1 MFDKVENKNLL
12 HVIIYSIFI
21 TLAIF
26 SLLILELRTF
36 WTPLVLLLLY
46 LAANFYIITKYD
58 IDAKEYRNRYHQLHF
73 GILLFTIFLSLLFT
87 YWYIFLIGFNLVSLI
102 TSKDLEFKTEFKNI
116 LLNITVFVILGS
128 FLISV
133 YFLIGGLF
141 IIGLITEYHE
151 SNIEDHDYKFFDVYI
166 LGILLFSLVASLVN
180 GNFLFLLL
188 IPLSF
193 FKFDYYRKFKFI
205 KTILFNK
212 SNILYT
218 VITYS
223 IVLLMVLLLSIE
235 LRVVTANEKGIPHNT
250 YEVSQVRA
258 IHGTYVLY
266 GYSTSLI
273 PNTEHV
279 YARSWAIVD
288 NQELPFVNDLHN
300 LYAADPVINTQRGN
314 MMFGYEEGMYEP
326 EDRWKGNIARVL
338 LYMYVTYPEVRNSGK
353 IDVSLMKEWS
363 KLDPVDEGERNRNR
377 IIESIGNNPSN
388 IFIDSPWLVNFVV

>member
-1 MFDKVENKNLL
+1 
-12 HVIIYSIFI
+12 
-21 TLAIF
+21 
-26 SLLILELRTF
+26 
-36 WTPLVLLLLY
+36 
-46 LAANFYIITKYD
+46 
-58 IDAKEYRNRYHQLHF
+58 
-73 GILLFTIFLSLLFT
+73 
-87 YWYIFLIGFNLVSLI
+87 
-102 TSKDLEFKTEFKNI
+102 
-116 LLNITVFVILGS
+116 
-128 FLISV
+128 
-133 YFLIGGLF
+133 
-141 IIGLITEYHE
+141 
-151 SNIEDHDYKFFDVYI
+151 
-166 LGILLFSLVASLVN
+166 
-180 GNFLFLLL
+180 FLFLLL

-193 FKFDYYRKFKFI
+193 FKFDYYRMFKFI

-218 VITYS
+218 VITYC
-223 IVLLMVLLLSIE
+223 IVLLMILLISIE
-235 LRVVTANEKGIPHNT
+235 LRVVTAHEYVIPHNT

-314 MMFGYEEGMYEP
+314 MMFGYEEGMCEP

-377 IIESIGNNPSN
+377 IIESIGNNTSN